1 MSVVG
6 LGEWQKKKKKEGKDT
21 KTKLGEWQ
29 KKKKIKDKDK
39 RQITV
44 IKITVIHLHLLL
56 IHIIYNSYFI
66 CRSWENQ
73 L

>member
-6 LGEWQKKKKKEGKDT
+6 LGEWQKKKKGKDT

-39 RQITV
+39 RQRTKDKDKSYNIINCHT
-44 IKITVIHLHLLL
+44 ILLK
-56 IHIIYNSYFI
+56 
-66 CRSWENQ
+66 
-73 L
+73 